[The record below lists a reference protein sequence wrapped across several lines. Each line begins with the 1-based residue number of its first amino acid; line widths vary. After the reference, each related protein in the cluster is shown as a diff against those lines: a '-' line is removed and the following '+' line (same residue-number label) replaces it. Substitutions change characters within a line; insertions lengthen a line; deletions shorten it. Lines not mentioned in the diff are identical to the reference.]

1 MLALKAVAVRLGST
15 MFAFLIK
22 LFLIVRSR
30 LRSRANLEAENIVL
44 RQQMTVSSR
53 KSRSRVR
60 LRNLDRLFFLLAASS
75 LSAIIDTI
83 TVVKPRR

>member
-44 RQQMTVSSR
+44 TPAG
-53 KSRSRVR
+53 
-60 LRNLDRLFFLLAASS
+60 DRFKPQIQVAGTAAEPR
-75 LSAIIDTI
+75 SAILPLGGIESE
-83 TVVKPRR
+83 RHY